1 MLPLRAHGL
10 EREMFEGEIL
20 MNVCVSLHLYT
31 HCIYSW
37 PATHTH
43 TQGTVAFD
51 SGVLLER
58 VSLHRCL
65 LPPPTRLPHHS
76 AGGAPV
82 ALTPSVS
89 TLGSQDT
96 LGTTLSIVN
105 LC

>member
-1 MLPLRAHGL
+1 MS
-10 EREMFEGEIL
+10 
-20 MNVCVSLHLYT
+20 VSRY
-31 HCIYSW
+31 IYIHTVLL
-37 PATHTH
+37 ARHTHTH
-43 TQGTVAFD
+43 TQGTVAAD

-82 ALTPSVS
+82 AITPSVS